1 MVQTLRLTSRT
12 IGENRIKD
20 RVEDLLRAVEEGGS
34 FSRNLTAGDVFPDTM
49 VWKLQMA
56 EEKGVIE
63 DALRDLSNEFEAE
76 VEEQTTLITKVLSPM
91 LLLGM
96 GLIVFLLFLAAF
108 VPITQIY
115 AKAGAG

>member
-12 IGENRIKD
+12 VGNN
-20 RVEDLLRAVEEGGS
+20 RVERKLTELLTAVEEGGS
-34 FSRNLTAGDVFPDTM
+34 FSRNLTAGNVFPDTM

-63 DALRDLSNEFEAE
+63 DALKELASEFESD
-76 VEEQTTLITKVLSPM
+76 VEQQTTIITKLLSPL

-96 GLIVFLLFLAAF
+96 AVIVFLLFMATFIPL
-108 VPITQIY
+108 TQMY
-115 AKAGAG
+115 QQAGG